1 MHNFTS
7 IASLLGVILIGLSA
21 SGLRTADRPH
31 RRHQQDWAAGRPA
44 EQPSLPMV
52 ISGASG
58 ARKKRRYDPSRC
70 PAQHC
75 TMVSSVP
82 IIANHHLRQVPTS

>member
-44 EQPSLPMV
+44 EQPFPADGYFWGLWGPQEATLRPFSLP
-52 ISGASG
+52 SAALHHGKF
-58 ARKKRRYDPSRC
+58 R
-70 PAQHC
+70 
-75 TMVSSVP
+75 
-82 IIANHHLRQVPTS
+82 ANYR